1 MSLGTE
7 LGEASWGHDPSM
19 LDFCVKNPYIVCRLV
34 LKLAKICLHDPPTNL
49 IFICPL

>member
-7 LGEASWGHDPSM
+7 LGEASWGHRPSM
-19 LDFCVKNPYIVCRLV
+19 LDFCVKTPCIVCRLV
-34 LKLAKICLHDPPTNL
+34 LKLAKICLRDPPTNL